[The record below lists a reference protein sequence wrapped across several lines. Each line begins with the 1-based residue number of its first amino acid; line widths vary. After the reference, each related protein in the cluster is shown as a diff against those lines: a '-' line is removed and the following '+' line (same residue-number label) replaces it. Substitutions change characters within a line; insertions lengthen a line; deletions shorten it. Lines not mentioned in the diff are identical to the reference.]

1 MKKILLSLIVLLFI
15 AFSSNGQEKKMS
27 IGLGFGGGYVT
38 SKQADGEKN
47 SGFGMDFYVNYLYN
61 INYNISV
68 GVEYNALLGLLGS
81 VNAQS
86 GQISDA
92 IEVFDMNK
100 FVAKGV
106 YTFGKDRRNNK
117 GPRFFAGLGLGMYG
131 IKPQFKFTKDDG
143 DFELSLDR
151 KYSFG
156 ITPEIGVI
164 FGVFLLTLTYDLPG
178 KYKNNDIETKYSA
191 IMFNV
196 GWNIGIGKN

>member
-15 AFSSNGQEKKMS
+15 AFSSNAQEKKMS

-68 GVEYNALLGLLGS
+68 GVEYNYLGGFLGS
-81 VNAQS
+81 VNS
-86 GQISDA
+86 TGQTSDA

-117 GPRFFAGLGLGMYG
+117 GPRFFAGLDLGMYG
-131 IKPQFKFTKDDG
+131 IKPQLKFTLDNEDI
-143 DFELSLDR
+143 ELALDR
-151 KYSFG
+151 KFTFG

-164 FGVFLLTLTYDLPG
+164 FGVFLLSLSYDLPG
-178 KYKNNDIETKYSA
+178 KYKNNDIETKYTA
-191 IMFNV
+191 IMFNL